1 MTTPLYK
8 TYENTPA
15 VGYYGMSNFG
25 GLEILAIDGIEK
37 NGEDA
42 VVACFNW
49 GTGRQ
54 HIARHVIRYTNNGR
68 PYIKKNGWRFYFDQ
82 IMRA

>member
-1 MTTPLYK
+1 MTLYMK
-8 TYENTPA
+8 YAETRPI
-15 VGYYGMSNFG
+15 GYYCLSNWG
-25 GLEILAIDGIEK
+25 GLEILDFTEK

-49 GTGRQ
+49 GSGRQ
-54 HIARHVIRYTNNGR
+54 HIARHVIRYTTGGR
-68 PYIKKNGWRFYFDQ
+68 PYIRKNGWRFYFDE

>member
-1 MTTPLYK
+1 MKTPLYK
-8 TYENTPA
+8 IYEKTKA
-15 VGYYGMSNFG
+15 VGVYPMSNWG
-25 GLEILAIDGIEK
+25 GLEVLAIDGIEK

-42 VVACFNW
+42 VIACFNW

-54 HIARHVIRYTNNGR
+54 HIARHVIRYTPCGRAYIRKNN
-68 PYIKKNGWRFYFDQ
+68 WRFYFDE